1 MKEKLNIRILDKHS
15 KWWAGEKNI
24 SWAIQEG
31 DDWWLIK
38 ADEESDNKTKVKTK
52 SSRNGCRSTVL
63 STKQMLYIFLCC
75 FFGASLAIGACVALA
90 LFL

>member
-24 SWAIQEG
+24 SWAIQKD

-38 ADEESDNKTKVKTK
+38 DDGKNNNEAKVEIK
-52 SSRNGCRSTVL
+52 SSRSSCRSTSV
-63 STKQMLYIFLCC
+63 STKQMLCIFLCS
-75 FFGASLAIGACVALA
+75 FFGASLAIGACIALA

>member
-1 MKEKLNIRILDKHS
+1 MKEKLNIKILDKNS

-38 ADEESDNKTKVKTK
+38 DDGKDNSETKVKIK
-52 SSRNGCRSTVL
+52 SSRSGCRSTVL
-63 STKQMLYIFLCC
+63 STKQMLCIFLCS
-75 FFGASLAIGACVALA
+75 FLGASLAIGACIALA